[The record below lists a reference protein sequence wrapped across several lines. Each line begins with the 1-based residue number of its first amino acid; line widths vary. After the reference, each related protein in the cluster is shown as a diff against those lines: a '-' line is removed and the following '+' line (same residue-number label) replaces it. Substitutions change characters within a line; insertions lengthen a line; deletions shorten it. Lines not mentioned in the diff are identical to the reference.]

1 MAESSVPLSEFI
13 MRPDT
18 AAITLR
24 YNSFIET
31 FINQH
36 PYIRLGKL
44 LTGNIAIAYVQRD
57 RLTELIRDIGEFY
70 VSILSVVL
78 GPLDLPDLEESG
90 ILRLQQQ
97 PYLNLRGQGVLL
109 GFIDTGIDY
118 TLEHFRYEDGTSRI
132 QSIWDQTIQGDAP
145 AGYFF
150 GAEYGKAEI
159 DAALKSADPRAVVPH
174 EDTVG
179 HGTFLAGVAGGRGT
193 GAAAGAAPDAE
204 FVVVKLRKACP
215 YYLEYYDVSPMQ
227 ETAFESADLMLGI
240 EYIIERAA
248 ALGRPAA
255 VCLSVGTNSGGH
267 DGFTIMEEYLADI
280 SFLQGVAVCAAAG
293 NEAAARHHVQGRLEK
308 QNDAVSI
315 EVTAGEFSDAI
326 RMEIWNNPADRL
338 SVSVKSPAGEIIS
351 RLPAKSGTY
360 FETRLVL
367 ERSIV
372 RINYFF
378 PIEGSSSQLT
388 VVRVLDPTPGIWT
401 VTLYGDIV
409 INGEYHAWLPLTGF
423 VDRDVEF
430 LTPSP
435 NCTVVVPATAI
446 GVITCGAYRTSD
458 KSLYPLSSWGPSRLP
473 ANVPDLTAPGV
484 EAAGIFPGGRIG
496 NMSGTSVAAALVT
509 GACALMLEWGILK
522 RNEISLNTYL
532 IKANLIRGC
541 DRDRDLVYPNN
552 QWGYG
557 RLNLYNTFYLLR
569 GTI

>member
-1 MAESSVPLSEFI
+1 MADIPLSEFI

-18 AAITLR
+18 AAVTLR
-24 YNSFIET
+24 YNSFIQGY
-31 FINQH
+31 INARPH
-36 PYIRLGKL
+36 IRLGKRL
-44 LTGNIAIAYVQRD
+44 AGDFAIAYIQRD
-57 RLTELIRDIGEFY
+57 RLTELIRDLGEFY
-70 VSILSVVL
+70 ISILSLVM
-78 GPLDLPDLEESG
+78 GPLDLQALEDTG

-97 PYLNLRGQGVLL
+97 PYLNLRGQGVIL

-118 TLEHFRYEDGTSRI
+118 TLEHFKYEDGSSRV
-132 QSIWDQTIQGDAP
+132 QYIWDQTIAGKAP
-145 AGYFF
+145 EGYFF
-150 GAEYGKAEI
+150 GAEYDNAEI
-159 DAALKSADPRAVVPH
+159 NAALKTENPLSLVPH
-174 EDTVG
+174 TDTVG
-179 HGTFLAGVAGGRGT
+179 HGTFLAGTAGGRGT

-204 FVVVKLRKACP
+204 FIVVKLRKACP
-215 YYLEYYDVSPMQ
+215 YYLEYYDVPGTQ

-240 EYIIERAA
+240 EYIVERAA

-255 VCLSVGTNSGGH
+255 ICLSVGTNSGGH
-267 DGFTIMEEYLADI
+267 DGFTILEEYLANI

-293 NEAAARHHVQGRLEK
+293 NEAAAKHHIQGRIEK
-308 QNDAVSI
+308 QNAAAAI
-315 EVTAGEFSDAI
+315 EIKSGEFSNAI
-326 RMEIWNNPADRL
+326 RLEIWNNPADRL
-338 SVSVKSPAGEIIS
+338 SVSVKSPAGELIS

-367 ERSIV
+367 ERSVV
-372 RINYFF
+372 RINYSF

-388 VVRVLDPTPGIWT
+388 VVRILDPTPGIWT

-409 INGEYHAWLPLTGF
+409 TSGDYHAWLPLTGF
-423 VDRDVEF
+423 VDSGVEF

-435 NCTVVVPATAI
+435 ATTVVVPATAI
-446 GVITCGAYRTSD
+446 GVITCGAYKVSD

-484 EAAGIFPGGRIG
+484 ESAGVFPGGHTG
-496 NMSGTSVAAALVT
+496 SMSGTSVAAALVA
-509 GACALMLEWGILK
+509 GASALMLEWGILQK
-522 RNEISLNTYL
+522 NEVSLNTYL

-541 DRDRDLVYPNN
+541 DRDRDLVYPNT